1 MDTPANTTTASPWL
15 TIVGIGEDGIDGLSA
30 IARAALDD
38 CEILVGGARHLAM
51 IPPDGRRRIPW
62 ASPIERTIA
71 ELPALAAHRVA
82 IIATGDPMWYGI
94 GATLRRTFAADAM
107 RIIPSPSAYSLAA
120 ARLGWPLADVD
131 CLTVHGRPLERIRAF
146 AQPGRRLLV
155 LSHDGS
161 TPARTAAMLT
171 EMGFGASALTALAH
185 IGGPKEDV
193 VAAAAESW
201 GSRMV
206 PDLNTLAIEC
216 RADAGVKIYA
226 RVPGLPDYAFM
237 HDGQLTKR
245 ETRAITLAA
254 LAPLPGQHLWD
265 IGAGCGSIAIEWLR
279 TSRDMRASAI
289 EHDQT
294 RAAMIAENALAL
306 GVPDLSIVKGTAPD
320 ALVGLPRP
328 DAVFIGGG
336 VNDARI
342 VEIAWAALPSGGR
355 MVANAVTL
363 EGEGSMLAARQ
374 SYGGD
379 LVRIDIAHAD
389 PVGRFT
395 SWRPKLTVTQWRAV
409 KP

>member
-1 MDTPANTTTASPWL
+1 MPSPWL
-15 TIVGIGEDGIDGLSA
+15 TIVGIGDDGIDGLSA
-30 IARAALDD
+30 IARTALDQA
-38 CEILVGGARHLAM
+38 EILIGGARHLAM

-62 ASPIERTIA
+62 ASPMERTIA
-71 ELPALAAHRVA
+71 ELPALAGQKVA

-120 ARLGWPLADVD
+120 ARLGWPLAEVD

-146 AQPGRRLLV
+146 AHPGRHLLV

-161 TPARTAAMLT
+161 TPARVAAMLT
-171 EMGFGASALTALAH
+171 EMGFGSSTLTALAH

-193 VAAAAESW
+193 VCATAEAW
-201 GSRMV
+201 GSLTV
-206 PDLNTLAIEC
+206 PDLNILAIEC
-216 RADAGVKIYA
+216 RAEAGVKIYA

-245 ETRAITLAA
+245 EARAITLAA

-279 TSRDMRASAI
+279 AGSNMRASAI
-289 EHDQT
+289 EQNQT

-306 GVPDLSIVKGTAPD
+306 GVPELSIVQGEAPNV
-320 ALVGLPRP
+320 LTGLPQP
-328 DAVFIGGG
+328 DTVFIGGG
-336 VNDARI
+336 INDERVI
-342 VEIAWAALPSGGR
+342 DVAWNALPPGGR
-355 MVANAVTL
+355 IVANAVTL
-363 EGEGSMLAARQ
+363 EGEGSMLAARH
-374 SYGGD
+374 SYGGE

>member
-1 MDTPANTTTASPWL
+1 MSAPWL

-30 IARAALDD
+30 IARAALDEA
-38 CEILVGGARHLAM
+38 EILVGGARHLAM
-51 IPPDGRRRIPW
+51 IPPDTRRRIPW
-62 ASPIERTIA
+62 ASPMERTIA
-71 ELPALAAHRVA
+71 ELPALAGRKVA
-82 IIATGDPMWYGI
+82 IIATGNPMWYGI
-94 GATLRRTFAADAM
+94 GATLRRSFPAEAM
-107 RIIPSPSAYSLAA
+107 RIIPSPSAYALAA
-120 ARLGWPLADVD
+120 AHLGWPLAEVD

-146 AQPGRRLLV
+146 AHPGRRLLV

-161 TPARTAAMLT
+161 TPMRVAAMLT
-171 EMGFGASALTALAH
+171 EMGFGSSALTALSH
-185 IGGPKEDV
+185 LGGPKEDRV
-193 VAAAAESW
+193 STTAEAW
-201 GSRMV
+201 GSQTV

-279 TSRDMRASAI
+279 ASRDMRASAV
-289 EHDQT
+289 EQNQT
-294 RAAMIAENALAL
+294 RTAMIAENALAL
-306 GVPDLSIVKGTAPD
+306 GVPELSVVHGQAPD
-320 ALVGLPRP
+320 VLSGLPRP

-336 VNDARI
+336 VNDVRI
-342 VEIAWAALPSGGR
+342 VEAAWAALPPGGR

-389 PVGRFT
+389 SVGRFT